1 MHHRMYTCGACLLA
15 PLYVCP
21 DSCVLTCFTMLQWR
35 DPKGKLRKW
44 ESAERS
50 TRAACGVDGVA
61 IIAHVTGGD
70 GPPRVILESQF
81 RPPQGNVC
89 IEVHTQ
95 QPLPVRGCQ

>member
-1 MHHRMYTCGACLLA
+1 MM
-15 PLYVCP
+15 
-21 DSCVLTCFTMLQWR
+21 QWR

-61 IIAHVTGGD
+61 IIAHVTGVG

-89 IEVHTQ
+89 IEVCTQ
-95 QPLPVRGCQ
+95 RQVQARRCCWNSCRWAP